1 VASSEALDML
11 YQVMC
16 TALYRCIAMAVE
28 IASDLPSFLL
38 LPISLLPTT
47 VVK

>member
-1 VASSEALDML
+1 MRP
-11 YQVMC
+11 
-16 TALYRCIAMAVE
+16 ALYRCITMAIE

-47 VVK
+47 VAK